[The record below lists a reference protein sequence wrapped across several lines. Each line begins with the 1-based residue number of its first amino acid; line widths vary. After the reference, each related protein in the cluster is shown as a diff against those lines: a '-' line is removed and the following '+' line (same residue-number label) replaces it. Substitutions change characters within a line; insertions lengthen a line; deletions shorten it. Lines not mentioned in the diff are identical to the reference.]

1 MKKPRRMFKRT
12 TIVELRGISHADV
25 ALAPVTVITGSP
37 GCGKTTALEALRIVR
52 GSANTAAA
60 FCGGELSRNATN
72 GKWLPASAWDTLFHQ
87 TDGTRAERA
96 VVHAYG
102 KNRGLSLGPPTTD
115 NEEVLS
121 QLKVILLAERDQEL
135 EVV

>member
-1 MKKPRRMFKRT
+1 MFKRT

-25 ALAPVTVITGSP
+25 ALAPVTVIKGSP
-37 GCGKTTALEALRIVR
+37 GCGKTTVLEALRIVS

-72 GKWLPASAWDTLFHQ
+72 GKWLPAPAWDTLFHQ

-102 KNRGLSLGPPTTD
+102 KNRDLTSSLSLSPPATD

-121 QLKVILLAERDQEL
+121 QLKAILLAEHDQEL